1 MLYSVPLTAP
11 LAAVI
16 FLLKCLLE
24 SSFFLMVVRY
34 QLWGKVEMG
43 ITEPERLGTFP
54 STANQMVPSLDSFDA
69 KSQLLVRL
77 LFTCL

>member
-11 LAAVI
+11 LAAEI
-16 FLLKCLLE
+16 FVPKCVLE
-24 SSFFLMVVRY
+24 SSTFLVVVRY

-54 STANQMVPSLDSFDA
+54 STANQMVPSLDSFNA
-69 KSQLLVRL
+69 ESQLLDRL